1 MAHNICGDS
10 AARLPA
16 EEVAPVKLFVLGNQV
31 GENTRNPEKNMEN
44 KSLVWGESNALPRS
58 LCFTCKVTTNLS
70 E

>member
-31 GENTRNPEKNMEN
+31 GENTINPEKQWKTHLFFGVNQMHCQGVCV
-44 KSLVWGESNALPRS
+44 SLARA
-58 LCFTCKVTTNLS
+58 
-70 E
+70 